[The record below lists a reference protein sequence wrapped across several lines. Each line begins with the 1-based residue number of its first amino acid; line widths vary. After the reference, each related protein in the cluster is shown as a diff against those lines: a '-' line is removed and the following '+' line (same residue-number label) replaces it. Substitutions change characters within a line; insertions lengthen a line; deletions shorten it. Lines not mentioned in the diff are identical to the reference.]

1 MSKRGFGSC
10 LWCIVGDFNTVRRQD
25 ERKRVIGEYGARD
38 MEEFNLFI
46 RDMELIDIPLVGKR
60 FTWFKSD
67 DSMMSRL
74 DRVLVSESWS
84 AQWGVGYV
92 EVIPRDV
99 SDHCPLI
106 LNHKVLNWGPKP
118 FRFNNYWLS
127 HSGIEGVVGSAWEKQ
142 VQGTWVA
149 QRLRGK
155 LLNVKNALKKWN
167 VNVFG
172 NVDTKIKSLTKE
184 LKEMDAKNEDY
195 FLAESKRSRQKN
207 KLSLLAQKARV
218 CWGKYGDLNSKYFHA
233 CIRGMQQR
241 NQIIALKITR
251 SWLRPRLSLVGF
263 PVLSNAQNA
272 RLVGD
277 FTEEEVS
284 CLIRESGG
292 DKSPGLDGFNF
303 AFLKRF
309 WPLIKVDVMD
319 LLAEF
324 HTNLKVPKALLSYFV
339 TLVPKVPCPQGMT
352 DFHPISLLRCL
363 YKIIS
368 KVLANKLRGILP
380 SIILENQSAFIPGR
394 HMLDSVLVAAE
405 AIDYAQKYKKPIF
418 VMKIYYEKA
427 YDSVE

>member
-241 NQIIALKITR
+241 NQIIALKISERMVEEVYEIKEVVRSYFEEHFKAR

-292 DKSPGLDGFNF
+292 DKSPGLDG
-303 AFLKRF
+303 
-309 WPLIKVDVMD
+309 
-319 LLAEF
+319 
-324 HTNLKVPKALLSYFV
+324 
-339 TLVPKVPCPQGMT
+339 
-352 DFHPISLLRCL
+352 CL

-394 HMLDSVLVAAE
+394 HLLDSVLVAAE